1 MTKVFLERVRSFKN
15 QLLDQHIEELKKTK
29 KRKRPLSIVMIQML
43 FDQLQKFDNVDF
55 QYRTMANFANFHKNP
70 NIKQCWTEEEW
81 KLWHKELAFL
91 SQQLPPLE
99 GIALAA

>member
-1 MTKVFLERVRSFKN
+1 
-15 QLLDQHIEELKKTK
+15 
-29 KRKRPLSIVMIQML
+29 ML
-43 FDQLQKFDNVDF
+43 FDQLQKFDNINF
-55 QYRTMANFANFHKNP
+55 QYHTMANFANFHKDP

-81 KLWHKELAFL
+81 KQWHKELVFL